1 MNLENNKTF
10 VVKFD
15 CNYFNPKDITLSH
28 DRKELRILT
37 KPKRPTAKL
46 LLQYLTFG
54 WYQAPWYYKLSIQE

>member
-10 VVKFD
+10 VIKFD
-15 CNYFNPKDITLSH
+15 SNYLTPTDVVIGVS
-28 DRKELRILT
+28 RRELKVLT

-54 WYQAPWYYKLSIQE
+54 WYQAPWYYKLSVQE